1 MCVFGKDQRMANDVQ
16 VRILYDDFYKRF
28 GVLTAW
34 TRPSQM
40 RIYYDAFKQGL
51 PKFKPRNCA
60 TDKAKLARIVSKTPE
75 VMIKIS
81 GRTRDS
87 GHLKEHMN
95 YITRNGKVPAETDY
109 GLMKGSAAIKDLH
122 ADWADDEIIYKGQH
136 QVCKAALSVNMVLS
150 MPPGVDRERFRNAVN
165 DFVNSELRP
174 RVDVMVAFHHD
185 TNHPHAH
192 VTVRG
197 RQHDGRTFNPGK
209 PVLEH
214 YREQFALSLRRRGLE
229 AEATPRYAR
238 GRTMKSEQ
246 QYVRHMRARGFM
258 PHTQNLAIG
267 EAYRDL
273 QRNNKGMSGEAGS
286 DSAAKARPWENAV
299 RQRHNGI
306 IGVYTAAAKELY
318 ASGDP
323 DDRQLALKVAQ
334 FAKSIPK
341 PVFAHDLYKQALEK
355 QLNMR
360 AKQQQLGSERQ
371 RDGPETER

>member
-1 MCVFGKDQRMANDVQ
+1 MANDSK

-28 GVLTAW
+28 GVLAAW
-34 TRPSQM
+34 TRPSQI
-40 RIYYDAFKQGL
+40 RLYYDAFKQGL
-51 PKFKPRNCA
+51 AKPKPRNSA
-60 TDKAKLARIVSKTPE
+60 VDKAKLARIVSKAPE
-75 VMIKIS
+75 VMVKIS

-87 GHLKEHMN
+87 GQLKEHMD

-136 QVCKAALSVNMVLS
+136 QVRNASLSVNMVLS
-150 MPPGVDRERFRNAVN
+150 MPPGVDREKFRNAVN

-197 RQHDGRTFNPGK
+197 RRHDGRTFNPGR
-209 PVLEH
+209 PVLER
-214 YREQFALSLRRRGLE
+214 YREQFAIALRRRGIE

-246 QYVRHMRARGFM
+246 QYVRHMRARGLM
-258 PHTQNLAIG
+258 PRTQNMAIG

-273 QRNNKGMSGEAGS
+273 RQAKQGFPDTSRFSGTAGT
-286 DSAAKARPWENAV
+286 RPWENAV

-306 IGVYTAAAKELY
+306 IGVYTAAAKELGI
-318 ASGDP
+318 SSDP
-323 DDRQLALKVAQ
+323 ADRQLALKVQQ
-334 FAKSIPK
+334 FTKSIPK

-355 QLNMR
+355 QLGVR
-360 AKQQQLGSERQ
+360 AREQQILGSERQ
-371 RDGPETER
+371 RDGSER

>member
-1 MCVFGKDQRMANDVQ
+1 MANDPK

-34 TRPSQM
+34 TRPSQI
-40 RIYYDAFKQGL
+40 RVYYDAIKKGL
-51 PKFKPRNCA
+51 AKPKSRNSA
-60 TDKAKLARIVSKTPE
+60 IDKAKLARIVSKAPE
-75 VMIKIS
+75 VMVKVS

-87 GHLKEHMN
+87 GHLMEHMN
-95 YITRNGKVPAETDY
+95 YITRNGKLSVETDY
-109 GLMKGSAAIKDLH
+109 GLMKGRESIKDLH

-136 QVCKAALSVNMVLS
+136 QVRKASLSVNMVLS
-150 MPPGVDRERFRNAVN
+150 MPPGIDREKFRNAVN

-197 RQHDGRTFNPGK
+197 RQHNGQTFNPGK
-209 PVLEH
+209 SVLER
-214 YREQFALSLRRRGLE
+214 YREQFAIALRRRGIE

-238 GRTMKSEQ
+238 GKTMKSEQ
-246 QYVRHMRARGFM
+246 QSARHMRARGLM
-258 PHTQNLAIG
+258 PQTQNMAIG

-273 QRNNKGMSGEAGS
+273 QRGRQDKI
-286 DSAAKARPWENAV
+286 AALPSNSVVKERPWENAV

-306 IGVYTAAAKELY
+306 ISVYTAAAKELY
-318 ASGDP
+318 ASGDAT
-323 DDRQLALKVAQ
+323 DKRLALKVAQ

-341 PVFAHDLYKQALEK
+341 PIFAHDLYKQALEK
-355 QLNMR
+355 QLGMR
-360 AKQQQLGSERQ
+360 AKQQKLGSEYK
-371 RDGPETER
+371 RDGPERER

>member
-1 MCVFGKDQRMANDVQ
+1 MANDPK

-28 GVLTAW
+28 GILAAW
-34 TRPSQM
+34 TRPSQI
-40 RIYYDAFKQGL
+40 RVYYDAFKQGL
-51 PKFKPRNCA
+51 AKPKLRNSA
-60 TDKAKLARIVSKTPE
+60 VDKAKLARVVSKTPE
-75 VMIKIS
+75 VMVKVS

-136 QVCKAALSVNMVLS
+136 QVRKAALSVNMVLS

-209 PVLEH
+209 PVLER
-214 YREQFALSLRRRGLE
+214 YREQFALALRRRGIE

-246 QYVRHMRARGFM
+246 QYVRHMRARGLM
-258 PHTQNLAIG
+258 PRTQNMAIG
-267 EAYRDL
+267 EAYQDL
-273 QRNNKGMSGEAGS
+273 QRSRPMAS
-286 DSAAKARPWENAV
+286 DVARSNGYVKERPWENAV
-299 RQRHNGI
+299 RQRHAGI
-306 IGVYTAAAKELY
+306 IGIYMAAAKELGM
-318 ASGDP
+318 SGDP
-323 DDRQLALKVAQ
+323 TDRQLALKVQQ
-334 FAKSIPK
+334 FTKSIPK

-355 QLNMR
+355 HLDVR

-371 RDGPETER
+371 RDGPER